1 MQTKVPFIKFFMV
14 TLLSWIKHL
23 AGFLSLVCAYQKKE
37 WEKEEK
43 KKEKKKKL
51 GLHVFLLLLD
61 AGFVCLLNLFEGL
74 G

>member
-43 KKEKKKKL
+43 KKRKEKE
-51 GLHVFLLLLD
+51 
-61 AGFVCLLNLFEGL
+61 AGFACFLVIAGCWICLFAESF
-74 G
+74 